1 MQVAT
6 LMWAADE
13 KHGITRYSGLGKT
26 FVGFILTRTS
36 CVYIGT
42 QNNTYKISRENFCG
56 LQKILYFSL

>member
-13 KHGITRYSGLGKT
+13 NMESPDSGLGKT
-26 FVGFILTRTS
+26 FVCFLLTRTL